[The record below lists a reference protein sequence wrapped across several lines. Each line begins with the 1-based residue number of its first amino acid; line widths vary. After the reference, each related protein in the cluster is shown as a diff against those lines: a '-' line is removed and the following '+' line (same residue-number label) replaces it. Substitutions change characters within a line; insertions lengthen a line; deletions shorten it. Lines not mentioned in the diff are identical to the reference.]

1 METYTVGYLVI
12 NYHNKFSINLFSI
25 KGEMTMLSKKQN
37 EDLIQV
43 GAGKPMGELLR
54 SYWHPIAI
62 STDVEKIGTIK
73 KLKIL
78 GEELVLYRDKSN
90 NLGLVADRCAHRG
103 VSLEYAIPEE
113 CGLRCQYHGWLYDQT
128 GQCVEQPNE
137 PENSTFKKRI
147 KISGYEVRELGGL
160 VFGYMG
166 PKPAPELPNWDLFV
180 QENVIRTIGY
190 AEIPCNWV
198 QIMEN
203 SLDPTHLEWLHG
215 HYFEHVFEQQGRPQ
229 NEWPITKRHL
239 KIGFDEFDYGII
251 KRRVLEGQT
260 EENEDWAV
268 GHPIVFPNYL
278 RVGDSGA
285 HSFQIRVPIDDTH
298 TLHFWYTCFVP
309 AEGIKV
315 PENYPISSYECP
327 IYDENGKFVTDYI
340 DGQDMMAWITQGP
353 VADRTVE
360 RLGTSDKGIIMYRQ
374 MLKREL
380 KKLKN
385 GEDPKCTIR
394 DPQQNQ
400 YIELPQEED
409 KFSEGGLLSGVA
421 IHWNTRYAPNLYE
434 IIEICKGEPISSNS

>member
-1 METYTVGYLVI
+1 
-12 NYHNKFSINLFSI
+12 
-25 KGEMTMLSKKQN
+25 MLSKEQN

-54 SYWHPIAI
+54 RYWHPIAI
-62 STDVEKIGTIK
+62 STDVEKIGTIQ

-421 IHWNTRYAPNLYE
+421 IHWNTRYAPNLHE

>member
-1 METYTVGYLVI
+1 
-12 NYHNKFSINLFSI
+12 
-25 KGEMTMLSKKQN
+25 MTMLSKEQN

-43 GAGKPMGELLR
+43 GAGKSMGELLR
-54 SYWHPIAI
+54 RYWHPIAI

-78 GEELVLYRDKSN
+78 DEELVLYRDKSN

-103 VSLEYAIPEE
+103 VSLEYAIPDE

-137 PENSTFKKRI
+137 PEDSTFKKRI

-180 QENVIRTIGY
+180 QENVIRTVGY

-309 AEGIKV
+309 AEGVKV

-380 KKLKN
+380 KKMKN

-394 DPQQNQ
+394 DTQQNQ

-421 IHWNTRYAPNLYE
+421 IHWNTRYAPNLHE

>member
-1 METYTVGYLVI
+1 
-12 NYHNKFSINLFSI
+12 
-25 KGEMTMLSKKQN
+25 MLSKEQN

-43 GAGKPMGELLR
+43 GAGKSMGELLR
-54 SYWHPIAI
+54 RYWHPIAI

-78 GEELVLYRDKSN
+78 DEELVLYRDKSN

-103 VSLEYAIPEE
+103 VSLEYAIPDE
-113 CGLRCQYHGWLYDQT
+113 CGLRCQYHGWLYDHT

-137 PENSTFKKRI
+137 PEDSTFKKRI

-180 QENVIRTIGY
+180 QENVIRTVGY

-309 AEGIKV
+309 AEGVKV

-380 KKLKN
+380 KKMKN

-421 IHWNTRYAPNLYE
+421 IHWNTRYAPNLHE

>member
-1 METYTVGYLVI
+1 
-12 NYHNKFSINLFSI
+12 
-25 KGEMTMLSKKQN
+25 MLSKEQN

-43 GAGKPMGELLR
+43 GAGKSMGELLR
-54 SYWHPIAI
+54 RYWHPIAI

-78 GEELVLYRDKSN
+78 DEELVLYRDKSN

-103 VSLEYAIPEE
+103 VSLEYAIPDE

-137 PENSTFKKRI
+137 PEDSTFKKRI

-180 QENVIRTIGY
+180 QENVIRTVGY

-309 AEGIKV
+309 AEGVKV

-380 KKLKN
+380 KKMKN

-421 IHWNTRYAPNLYE
+421 IHWNTRYAPNLHE
-434 IIEICKGEPISSNS
+434 IIEICKGEPISSKS

>member
-1 METYTVGYLVI
+1 ML
-12 NYHNKFSINLFSI
+12 NK
-25 KGEMTMLSKKQN
+25 EQN
-37 EDLIQV
+37 EALTQV

-54 SYWHPIAI
+54 RYWHPIAI

-78 GEELVLYRDKSN
+78 DEELVLYRDKSN

-103 VSLEYAIPEE
+103 VSLEYAIPEA

-128 GQCVEQPNE
+128 GQCIEQPNE
-137 PENSTFKKRI
+137 PEDSTFKKRI
-147 KISGYEVRELGGL
+147 KISGYEVKELGGL
-160 VFGYMG
+160 VFAYMG
-166 PKPAPELPNWDLFV
+166 PAPLPELPNWDLFV
-180 QENVIRTIGY
+180 QENVVRTIGY

-239 KIGFDEFDYGII
+239 KIGFDEFEYGII

-309 AEGIKV
+309 ADGVKV
-315 PENYPISSYECP
+315 PEDYPISSYECA

-353 VADRTVE
+353 VADRSVE

-380 KKLKN
+380 KKMEN

-400 YIELPQEED
+400 CIELPQEED

-421 IHWNTRYAPNLYE
+421 IHWNTRYAPNLNE
-434 IIEICKGEPISSNS
+434 IIEICKGEPVPSNSK

>member
-1 METYTVGYLVI
+1 
-12 NYHNKFSINLFSI
+12 
-25 KGEMTMLSKKQN
+25 MLSKEQN

-43 GAGKPMGELLR
+43 GAGKSMGELLR
-54 SYWHPIAI
+54 RYWHPIAI

-78 GEELVLYRDKSN
+78 DEELVLYRDKSN

-103 VSLEYAIPEE
+103 VSLEYAIPDE

-137 PENSTFKKRI
+137 PEDSTFKKRI

-180 QENVIRTIGY
+180 QENVIRTVGY

-309 AEGIKV
+309 AEGVKV

-380 KKLKN
+380 KKMKN

-394 DPQQNQ
+394 DTQQNQ

-421 IHWNTRYAPNLYE
+421 IHWNTRYAPNLHE

>member
-1 METYTVGYLVI
+1 
-12 NYHNKFSINLFSI
+12 
-25 KGEMTMLSKKQN
+25 MLSKEQN
-37 EDLIQV
+37 EALTEV

-54 SYWHPIAI
+54 RYWHPIAI
-62 STDVEKIGTIK
+62 SADVEKIGTIK
-73 KLKIL
+73 KVKIL
-78 GEELVLYRDKSN
+78 DEALVLYRDKSN

-103 VSLEYAIPEE
+103 VSLEYAIPDE

-137 PENSTFKKRI
+137 PEDSTFKKRI
-147 KISGYEVRELGGL
+147 KISGYEVKELGGL
-160 VFGYMG
+160 VFAYMG
-166 PKPAPELPNWDLFV
+166 PAPAPELPNWDLFV
-180 QENVIRTIGY
+180 QDNVIRTIGY

-239 KIGFDEFDYGII
+239 KIGFDEFEYGII

-309 AEGIKV
+309 AEGIKI

-353 VADRTVE
+353 VADRSVE

-380 KKLKN
+380 KKMQN

-400 YIELPQEED
+400 NIELPQEED

-421 IHWNTRYAPNLYE
+421 VHWNTRYAPNLIE
-434 IIEICKGEPISSNS
+434 IIDICKGEPVSSK

>member
-1 METYTVGYLVI
+1 
-12 NYHNKFSINLFSI
+12 
-25 KGEMTMLSKKQN
+25 MLSKEQN

-43 GAGKPMGELLR
+43 GAGKSMGELLR
-54 SYWHPIAI
+54 RYWHPIAI

-78 GEELVLYRDKSN
+78 DEELVLYRDKSN

-103 VSLEYAIPEE
+103 VSLEYAIPDE

-137 PENSTFKKRI
+137 PEDSTFKKRI

-180 QENVIRTIGY
+180 QENVIRTVGY

-309 AEGIKV
+309 AEGVKV

-380 KKLKN
+380 KKMKN

-421 IHWNTRYAPNLYE
+421 IHWNTRYAPNLHE

>member
-1 METYTVGYLVI
+1 
-12 NYHNKFSINLFSI
+12 
-25 KGEMTMLSKKQN
+25 MTMLSKEQN

-43 GAGKPMGELLR
+43 GAGKSMGELLR
-54 SYWHPIAI
+54 RYWHPIAI

-78 GEELVLYRDKSN
+78 DEELVLYRDKSN

-103 VSLEYAIPEE
+103 VSLEYAIPDE

-137 PENSTFKKRI
+137 PEDSTFKKRI

-180 QENVIRTIGY
+180 QENVIRTVGY

-229 NEWPITKRHL
+229 NEWPITKKHL

-309 AEGIKV
+309 AEGVKV

-380 KKLKN
+380 KKMKN

-421 IHWNTRYAPNLYE
+421 IHWNTRYAPNLHE

>member
-1 METYTVGYLVI
+1 
-12 NYHNKFSINLFSI
+12 
-25 KGEMTMLSKKQN
+25 MLSKEQN

-43 GAGKPMGELLR
+43 GAGKSMGVLLR
-54 SYWHPIAI
+54 RYWHPIAI

-78 GEELVLYRDKSN
+78 DEELVLYRDKSN

-103 VSLEYAIPEE
+103 VSLEYAIPDE

-137 PENSTFKKRI
+137 PEDSTFKKRI

-180 QENVIRTIGY
+180 QENVIRTVGY

-309 AEGIKV
+309 AEGVKV

-380 KKLKN
+380 KKMKN

-421 IHWNTRYAPNLYE
+421 IHWNTRYAPNLQE